1 MNKKRHHL
9 LTLLFL
15 VTILSPSLL
24 RAGDKKAVTAVGQSA
39 FVIRDDG
46 SLWAF
51 GDNKNGRLGDG
62 STTFRGTPVKIMDNV
77 VQVSAGLYHTLA
89 LCGDGSLWG
98 WGDND
103 RCQLGDGSR
112 TSRLVPVRIMDGV
125 RRIYTP
131 GAYYSAAV
139 RTDGS
144 LWMWG
149 NHNPSEYTDEFKSIT
164 PVKVMGDVR
173 SVIGDKG
180 IFYAVDGSGNKWGWG
195 ELDGYGADIADMR
208 QISNTLHSRLT
219 LDNNGTLWSRSV
231 DSRGK
236 CATERVRVMDNVR
249 EISAGTYHTL
259 IIRNDGSLWAMG
271 ENQFGQLGDG
281 SKTNRIRPVMVVS
294 GVRSASAGSTFS
306 MWITSSG
313 ELMVVGAFKFTD

>member
-103 RCQLGDGSR
+103 R
-112 TSRLVPVRIMDGV
+112 
-125 RRIYTP
+125 
-131 GAYYSAAV
+131 
-139 RTDGS
+139 
-144 LWMWG
+144 
-149 NHNPSEYTDEFKSIT
+149 
-164 PVKVMGDVR
+164 
-173 SVIGDKG
+173 
-180 IFYAVDGSGNKWGWG
+180 
-195 ELDGYGADIADMR
+195 
-208 QISNTLHSRLT
+208 
-219 LDNNGTLWSRSV
+219 
-231 DSRGK
+231 
-236 CATERVRVMDNVR
+236 
-249 EISAGTYHTL
+249 
-259 IIRNDGSLWAMG
+259 
-271 ENQFGQLGDG
+271 
-281 SKTNRIRPVMVVS
+281 
-294 GVRSASAGSTFS
+294 
-306 MWITSSG
+306 
-313 ELMVVGAFKFTD
+313 